1 MTYKRSKKQ
10 KSENKGKKE
19 QNFQQEKPQQEKP
32 QQEKPQQEKPQRE
45 KPQREE
51 PQQEKPQQEKPQQN
65 IHSQEE
71 TPQEEA
77 SPKKNKK
84 VASNLT
90 KFLKILPLITIAAKG
105 IGSVI
110 SGIASLAEKA
120 IGISKAANAIGITGE
135 QLQGLEYAAK
145 KTGISVEAIPDIFNK
160 IQNTAQKALGGD
172 SEAIKSFGQMG
183 ISVDELKGKK
193 PYEIFELISQSINM
207 IDDPIE
213 RSRAGVSVFGDEFNK
228 IQGFIGGYSSSVNE
242 AKESGSIIDE
252 EQLKAAQEFNEA
264 FIQLQTKLS
273 ALAINS
279 GFIEV
284 MKWMLE
290 GLDALLTNT
299 KRMEKIGIVDRET
312 AVNQALDKAEQ
323 SGKYSKEQIKGMRE
337 ASISYGKKKEI
348 GGFFGAD
355 KKYSTAYSDI
365 DKVMNEAG
373 FHGFARKKNEKGEM
387 KFDSTDVMT
396 KAISKEDVKRAKE
409 QRKASFETKEQRKAN
424 RATFAGN
431 SGANAKE
438 VEKNTPPQAE
448 TPVKNNELEISKEKL
463 EKPKSLPKK
472 GQPPLLARATAENL
486 KDIRPIGSPAVDRV
500 LEIEKVRELVQEA
513 KMKKSVRQDEVDL
526 PGKNKAAVDPE
537 LDANILEALEAGR
550 NGKTIRFSREEQE
563 YLISGAFNA
572 LPKPDKGTGTPLIH
586 RPGSFAEPDL
596 PARMQNFILP
606 GELPGENM
614 SGGNVS
620 LRLLENS
627 VRNIEAILK
636 IGLPDQTM

>member
-1 MTYKRSKKQ
+1 MTYKRGKKR
-10 KSENKGKKE
+10 KSENKKKIE
-19 QNFQQEKPQQEKP
+19 QILPQKKVSQEKDTQEESTQQGVPQESS
-32 QQEKPQQEKPQRE
+32 
-45 KPQREE
+45 
-51 PQQEKPQQEKPQQN
+51 
-65 IHSQEE
+65 SQENL
-71 TPQEEA
+71 PQ
-77 SPKKNKK
+77 KKSTIFGSK
-84 VASNLT
+84 AME
-90 KFLKILPLITIAAKG
+90 FLKWLPSLSILAKG
-105 IGSVI
+105 IGNIVG
-110 SGIASLAEKA
+110 GILGKFSDLADKA
-120 IGISKAANAIGITGE
+120 VGISKAANAIGITGE

-145 KTGISVEAIPDIFNK
+145 KTGIAAEAIPDIFNK

-387 KFDSTDVMT
+387 TFDSTDVMT

-424 RATFAGN
+424 RATFAGS

-572 LPKPDKGTGTPLIH
+572 LPKPNKGAGTPLIH